1 MPELGRQKDQEAG
14 RLGVQGHLQL
24 HGAFEGTGLHGSLS
38 PEFTP
43 YRTKSRRHS
52 LASSGD
58 RPIQTL
64 CHFIRGTLICERAL
78 EWQRLDC
85 LREALGL
92 QQDQGTVLSFAQR
105 NPE

>member
-43 YRTKSRRHS
+43 YISHQVTKTQLSIFWGSPYTNTLPLHT
-52 LASSGD
+52 GD
-58 RPIQTL
+58 
-64 CHFIRGTLICERAL
+64 F
-78 EWQRLDC
+78 DM
-85 LREALGL
+85 
-92 QQDQGTVLSFAQR
+92 
-105 NPE
+105 